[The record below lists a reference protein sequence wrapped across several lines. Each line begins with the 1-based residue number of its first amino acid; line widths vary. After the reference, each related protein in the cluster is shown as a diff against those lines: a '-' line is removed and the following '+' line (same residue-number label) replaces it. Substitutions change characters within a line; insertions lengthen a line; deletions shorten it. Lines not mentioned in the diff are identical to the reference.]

1 VADRRFG
8 DAIRQV
14 DSLFLG
20 GTTGGTTDGQLL
32 ERYAGEPGEPA
43 ERAFAVLVERHGPMV
58 LRACRS
64 LIRDDEL
71 ARDAAQAT
79 FLVLARRAGSIRGRE
94 TIAPWLY
101 GVARRVALR
110 ARSDIARRRRHE
122 QAATRDGRVDVVVE
136 DGREDLVP
144 IIHEELGRL
153 PERYLAPIVL
163 CHLEGLTHEQ
173 AAQRLEWPVGTV
185 RSRLARGRDRLR
197 AGLTRRGLAPAG
209 GFLAALAA
217 DPDPAGA
224 APLISEGWKAGTV
237 PATLAREV
245 LRTMLMTRFKLIG
258 TLCLSAA
265 LLASGAGFVARRASG
280 FQQPDPPPKPGPRA
294 VDPVAGRQ
302 LDELRAE
309 RLLAARRLYDSSF
322 ARYRNGRT
330 EYHEPLAASEYVL
343 RSEIAVANA
352 QGTPEKS
359 REGRLAAAKAQ
370 LERIKMFAEIA
381 RARREAA
388 RSTIAAEEAAAF
400 WRIDAE
406 ILIAE
411 SSPESAPPMP

>member
-1 VADRRFG
+1 LTDRRFG

-14 DSLFLG
+14 GSLLHG

-64 LIRDDEL
+64 LIRDNEL

-122 QAATRDGRVDVVVE
+122 QAATRDGRVEVVDE

-209 GFLAALAA
+209 GFLATLAA

-224 APLISEGWKAGTV
+224 APLISEVSKAGTV

-245 LRTMLMTRFKLIG
+245 LRTMLMTRIKLIG
-258 TLCLSAA
+258 TLFLSTT
-265 LLASGAGFVARRASG
+265 LLATGAGFLASHASG
-280 FQQPDPPPKPGPRA
+280 FQGPAATVKPAPS
-294 VDPVAGRQ
+294 PVVPVPQR
-302 LDELRAE
+302 LVEDLRAA
-309 RLLAARRLYDSSF
+309 RLLAAQQLFDTSLASYKEGRAGYTIDRLLSS
-322 ARYRNGRT
+322 
-330 EYHEPLAASEYVL
+330 SERL
-343 RSEIAVANA
+343 MRSEIAVAEGA
-352 QGTPEKS
+352 AKA
-359 REGRLAAAKAQ
+359 REGRLAAAVAH
-370 LERIKMFAEIA
+370 LERVKAIEK
-381 RARREAA
+381 RE
-388 RSTIAAEEAAAF
+388 RTKFEGGQGSVVDISEAAF
-400 WRIDAE
+400 WRADAE
-406 ILIAE
+406 VLVAE
-411 SSPESAPPMP
+411 YGREPSAKKP